1 VLEPLWAASDHLCG
15 KPLGPDDPC
24 ELMGCAWPQG
34 RQVRA
39 ANDGAASQWGVW
51 QGGYGSLGRVFVVL
65 GPSDREA
72 GRLPGVPS
80 RPRSVWASLVPVAR
94 RGARDES
101 DVWLLTLVLDAQAR
115 STELR
120 VLDGADIAAPPVATV
135 RLPHAVPFGFHGNW
149 VETA

>member
-1 VLEPLWAASDHLCG
+1 MPRRLSHTRHRAVRPPGQPRRYGPERLAVLEPLWAASDHLCG

-65 GPSDREA
+65 GPSDREV
-72 GRLPGVPS
+72 GR
-80 RPRSVWASLVPVAR
+80 
-94 RGARDES
+94 
-101 DVWLLTLVLDAQAR
+101 
-115 STELR
+115 
-120 VLDGADIAAPPVATV
+120 
-135 RLPHAVPFGFHGNW
+135 
-149 VETA
+149 